1 MVRLDRRDVLVGALA
16 LGAGPAL
23 AQTGY
28 RPRVGQPGKDVIW
41 VPTPDRLARYMLTL
55 ARTTADDIVVDLGSG
70 DGKIPIMAAREF
82 GARARGVEYNPDLVA
97 LSERK
102 AREAGVEGRVR
113 FIRGDIF
120 QHDFTD
126 ATVVTLY
133 LLETLNARLRPQL
146 LRLRPGTRIVSHAF
160 SLGEWLADVEIN
172 VDGRRA
178 YLWVAPATAAG
189 LWRLAGA
196 PPFAD
201 GVMELQQTFQ
211 SVYGQVRINERAGA
225 VMETELNGPDF
236 QFALRDAAGVRWG
249 VTARFEGERLVGTAT
264 SPDGKP
270 VGFLALRDGPA
281 GPMDGAPPP

>member
-1 MVRLDRRDVLVGALA
+1 MRLDRRGVLAGAFALA
-16 LGAGPAL
+16 AGPAL

-82 GARARGVEYNPDLVA
+82 GARARGVEFNPDLVA

-102 AREAGVEGRVR
+102 AREAGVQDKVR
-113 FIRGDIF
+113 FVRGDIF

-178 YLWVAPATAAG
+178 YLWVAPAPAAG

-196 PPFAD
+196 PPFEA

-211 SVYGQVRINERAGA
+211 QVYGQVRINERGGA
-225 VMETELNGPDF
+225 VMETELVGPDF

-249 VTARFEGERLVGTAT
+249 VAARFEGERLVGTAT
-264 SPDGKP
+264 NPDGKP
-270 VGFLALRDGPA
+270 APFLALRDGPA
-281 GPMDGAPPP
+281 GPMVGAPPP

>member
-1 MVRLDRRDVLVGALA
+1 MRLDRRALLAAGVALA
-16 LGAGPAL
+16 AGPAP
-23 AQTGY
+23 AQTDY

-55 ARTTADDIVVDLGSG
+55 ARTTSTDIVVDLGSG

-82 GARARGVEYNPDLVA
+82 GATARGVEYNPDLVA

-102 AREAGVEGRVR
+102 ARAAGVQDKAR
-113 FIRGDIF
+113 FVRGDIF
-120 QHDFTD
+120 QHNFTD

-178 YLWVAPATAAG
+178 YLWVVPAPAAG

-196 PPFAD
+196 PPFAA

-211 SVYGQVRINERAGA
+211 QAYGQVRIGERNGA
-225 VMETELNGPDF
+225 VMETELVGADF
-236 QFALRDAAGVRWG
+236 SFALRDAAGVRWA
-249 VTARFEGERLVGTAT
+249 VAARFEGDRLAGTAT
-264 SPDGKP
+264 NPEGVTAP
-270 VGFLALRDGPA
+270 FLALREGPP
-281 GPMDGAPPP
+281 GPMDGPPPA